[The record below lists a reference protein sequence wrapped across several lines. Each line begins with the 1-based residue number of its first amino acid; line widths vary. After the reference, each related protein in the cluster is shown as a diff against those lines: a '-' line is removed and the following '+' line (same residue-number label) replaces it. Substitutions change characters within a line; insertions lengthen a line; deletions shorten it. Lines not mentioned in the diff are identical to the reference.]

1 MIKIYVDTNYHAVDH
16 DCEGKK
22 EAQIAAELIP
32 AIDILCA
39 DLYVNNPLLNNE
51 EKVKKALATRNS
63 ILEHMKNL
71 DYSCEEYFED
81 ED

>member
-1 MIKIYVDTNYHAVDH
+1 MIKIHVDTGFIMVDH

-22 EAQIAAELIP
+22 EEQIADELIL

-39 DLYVNNPLLNNE
+39 DLFVNNPLLNNE
-51 EKVKKALATRNS
+51 EKVKNALATRNN

-71 DYSCEEYFED
+71 DYSCKEYFED